1 MPDTHT
7 HWSYHMAI
15 TNFDFPGVT
24 LTQVFEETQAS
35 TERTLSVAV
44 VGTVYKTHKPDVET
58 EAVKLFSGLLS
69 ANASASIP
77 VDDGNELDS
86 AYPIKLTIKNGLLS
100 TVEDG
105 ISGTYST
112 GTLTFTDNNNNTEVG
127 DTVVVVDKDSTKTT
141 YLATVISVDS
151 SSVTCIFSGAEVPAE
166 AASYTCYPCKEF
178 SGELSSSSSSSSN
191 ADYTVN
197 NNNNNITITNSKIK
211 SGDIYVDYREIVTKY
226 NKQMGSAGTY
236 TEVLETLGYPCAD
249 NPMALA
255 AYAAV
260 AAGSNAV
267 VYFIGVEAETANA
280 YAKALDY
287 LDKYDNIYSIV
298 PCSTDAAV
306 IRACLTAC
314 VAISTDGE
322 STVRRALWY
331 GIDTNTDSTDK
342 ITELIAQRKART
354 TSERACCIWA
364 DGLLFNG
371 EKVPNFVGAAAAA
384 GMRSYEPCHRPL
396 SNLGYSFF
404 SIEETDGFTNSE
416 LKRLGAE
423 GIWIIANNVDGLP
436 VNKRQVTTA
445 VSNNLNRDEE
455 SIVANADD
463 IALSMCRIGRN
474 LVGCSNI
481 NDDLLESLRYT
492 IVTLLEGYAINK
504 SGSAYIGPQLIEY
517 ELVSL
522 YQDTV
527 QRDHVYANITITPP
541 KPFNRFAMTLRII

>member
-1 MPDTHT
+1 
-7 HWSYHMAI
+7 MAI

-69 ANASASIP
+69 TSVSADIP
-77 VDDGNELDS
+77 VDDGNKFDS
-86 AYPIKLTIKNGLLS
+86 AYPIKLTIKNGLRS
-100 TVEDG
+100 TVESG
-105 ISGTYST
+105 IEGTYSSDQ
-112 GTLTFTDNNNNTEVG
+112 LTFTGSYENSAVG
-127 DTVVVVDKDSTKTT
+127 DTVVVVVVDKDSTKTT
-141 YLATVISVDS
+141 YLATVISVS
-151 SSVTCIFSGAEVPAE
+151 SENEFTCSFSDAEVPTDAT
-166 AASYTCYPCKEF
+166 SYTCYPCKEF
-178 SGELSSSSSSSSN
+178 SGALPSS
-191 ADYTVN
+191 DYDVN
-197 NNNNNITITNSKIK
+197 NNNTVTISNNRIK

-226 NKQMGSAGTY
+226 NKQMGSVGTY

-267 VYFIGVEAETANA
+267 VYFIGVEDETANA
-280 YAKALDY
+280 YTKALDY

-306 IRACLTAC
+306 IKACLTAC

-331 GIDTNTDSTDK
+331 GIDTNASSTDK

-354 TSERACCIWA
+354 ASERACCIWA

-371 EKVPNFVGAAAAA
+371 ENVPNFVGAAAAA

-445 VSNNLNRDEE
+445 VSNNLNKDEE

-481 NDDLLESLRYT
+481 NEDLLESLRYT
-492 IVTLLEGYAINK
+492 IVTLLEGYMVNK
-504 SGSAYIGPQLIEY
+504 SGSAYIGPQLTEY

-527 QRDHVYANITITPP
+527 QRDHVYADITITPP

>member
-1 MPDTHT
+1 
-7 HWSYHMAI
+7 MAI

-69 ANASASIP
+69 ANAQASIP
-77 VDDGNELDS
+77 VAADNKLDS
-86 AYPIKLTIKNGLLS
+86 TYPIKLTIKNGLLS
-100 TVEDG
+100 TVDDG
-105 ISGTYST
+105 LDGTYKRDK
-112 GTLTFTDNNNNTEVG
+112 LTFTDNNNNNTEVG
-127 DTVVVVDKDSTKTT
+127 DTVVVVVDKDSTKTT
-141 YLATVISVDS
+141 YLATVISVDNNNNTVS
-151 SSVTCIFSGAEVPAE
+151 CIFSDAEVPTE
-166 AASYTCYPCKEF
+166 ATSYTCYPCKEF
-178 SGELSSSSSSSSN
+178 SGALSSSSSSG
-191 ADYTVN
+191 DYTVDN
-197 NNNNNITITNSKIK
+197 NNNTVTITNSKIK

-226 NKQMGSAGTY
+226 NKQIGSVGTY

-267 VYFIGVEAETANA
+267 VYFIGVEDKTANA

-306 IRACLTAC
+306 IKACLTAC

-331 GIDTNTDSTDK
+331 GIDTNAESTDK

-445 VSNNLNRDEE
+445 VSNNLNKDEE

-481 NDDLLESLRYT
+481 NDDLLESLRFS
-492 IVTLLEGYAINK
+492 IVTLLDVYTTNR
-504 SGSAYIGPQLIEY
+504 SGSSYIGPQILEY
-517 ELVSL
+517 DITNL
-522 YQDTV
+522 YQDSV
-527 QRDHVYANITITPP
+527 NLDHIYADVSITPP
-541 KPFNRFAMTLRII
+541 RPFNRFVMALRVL